1 LVVWQDFCAG
11 GVDFEGVGYGEENR
25 EGEGGGVGAEGGP
38 SLSKEGEEGEPER
51 EEAEAEAKAGAVAA
65 NTKRLAISVA
75 AVFSSNDNVLV
86 VDGEDGINV
95 VNVGSEISFCRFT
108 RFRTARVGALVSFFF
123 RRTRMFE
130 LGLRSCKGN
139 MISKFMPPS
148 IVLQGVVAIW
158 DRVRVPSFTS
168 GEENE
173 NCKLFWMWPGSKKT
187 FTPFPYQA
195 RSRKLKQLTS

>member
-1 LVVWQDFCAG
+1 MVVWQDFCAG

-158 DRVRVPSFTS
+158 T
-168 GEENE
+168 G
-173 NCKLFWMWPGSKKT
+173 
-187 FTPFPYQA
+187 
-195 RSRKLKQLTS
+195 

>member
-1 LVVWQDFCAG
+1 MVVWQDFCAG

-38 SLSKEGEEGEPER
+38 SLSKEGEEGEEGEPER
-51 EEAEAEAKAGAVAA
+51 GEEEAEAEAEKGAVAGK
-65 NTKRLAISVA
+65 TKRLAISVA

-95 VNVGSEISFCRFT
+95 VNVDVGSEISFCRF
-108 RFRTARVGALVSFFF
+108 RTARVRVGALVSFFF

-168 GEENE
+168 GEE
-173 NCKLFWMWPGSKKT
+173 
-187 FTPFPYQA
+187 
-195 RSRKLKQLTS
+195 RKLQTFLV

>member
-1 LVVWQDFCAG
+1 MVVWQDFCAG

-51 EEAEAEAKAGAVAA
+51 GEEEAEAEEEEVAVAGK
-65 NTKRLAISVA
+65 TKRDAINVA

-86 VDGEDGINV
+86 VDGEDGT
-95 VNVGSEISFCRFT
+95 NVGSPVGSSEEEISRNGFF
-108 RFRTARVGALVSFFF
+108 VGFFF

-148 IVLQGVVAIW
+148 IVFARVFCLGVVTSIW
-158 DRVRVPSFTS
+158 DVGQS
-168 GEENE
+168 
-173 NCKLFWMWPGSKKT
+173 
-187 FTPFPYQA
+187 
-195 RSRKLKQLTS
+195 

>member
-1 LVVWQDFCAG
+1 MVVWQDFCAG

-51 EEAEAEAKAGAVAA
+51 GEEEAEAEAGAVAGK
-65 NTKRLAISVA
+65 TKRDAINVA
-75 AVFSSNDNVLV
+75 AVFSSNGNVLV
-86 VDGEDGINV
+86 VDGEDGI
-95 VNVGSEISFCRFT
+95 GELLPELLRTSEISCNWLF
-108 RFRTARVGALVSFFF
+108 VWIFF

-148 IVLQGVVAIW
+148 IVFARVFCLGVVTSIW
-158 DRVRVPSFTS
+158 TWRGQSYR
-168 GEENE
+168 
-173 NCKLFWMWPGSKKT
+173 
-187 FTPFPYQA
+187 
-195 RSRKLKQLTS
+195 

>member
-1 LVVWQDFCAG
+1 MVVWQDFCAG

-51 EEAEAEAKAGAVAA
+51 EEAEAEAEEVGVAGK
-65 NTKRLAISVA
+65 TKRDAINVA

-86 VDGEDGINV
+86 VDGEDGT
-95 VNVGSEISFCRFT
+95 NVGSPVGSSEEEISRNGFF
-108 RFRTARVGALVSFFF
+108 VGFFF

-148 IVLQGVVAIW
+148 IVFARVFCLGVVTSIW
-158 DRVRVPSFTS
+158 DVGQS
-168 GEENE
+168 
-173 NCKLFWMWPGSKKT
+173 
-187 FTPFPYQA
+187 
-195 RSRKLKQLTS
+195 

>member
-51 EEAEAEAKAGAVAA
+51 GEEEEEAEAEGVAVAGK
-65 NTKRLAISVA
+65 TKRDAINVA

-86 VDGEDGINV
+86 VDGEDGIGELLPELLRTSERSCNWIF
-95 VNVGSEISFCRFT
+95 VG
-108 RFRTARVGALVSFFF
+108 FFF
-123 RRTRMFE
+123 RRTRIFE

-148 IVLQGVVAIW
+148 IVFARVFCLGVVTSIGTW
-158 DRVRVPSFTS
+158 DRTWAV
-168 GEENE
+168 
-173 NCKLFWMWPGSKKT
+173 
-187 FTPFPYQA
+187 
-195 RSRKLKQLTS
+195 